1 MRFTPCDPLDVADAA
16 HPRRRFLVAS
26 LSALALAGLRP
37 GPLVA
42 GEPLVSMSQASSL
55 RLISQPSR
63 IFRTSVPGNEAVDS
77 WACWVIVQAEND
89 AAIEATG
96 LTVELFNGAERVKSA
111 SYTAA
116 GVRAL
121 AIKPPLTPKLPDG
134 SLPARPIFWPLAI
147 RIRQT
152 EASPLAID
160 SMRVVLELRTD
171 TRSTQQVD
179 VTLPIETYRQ
189 KSELLFPFRG
199 KGIILQAGVSNG
211 GHRNR
216 SGQFAL
222 DAFGVDDSWSI
233 IAAGDGKQNADYRGW
248 GREVLAPADG
258 IVVRA
263 RGDRP
268 DQPLPETSDPRYYA
282 PEYPN
287 GGDVGNT
294 VTIDHGNGEFS
305 MLAHF
310 RAGSL
315 RVKVGDRVRQGQSLA
330 ALGNSGDTS
339 GPHVHYQLQT
349 GPDWEY
355 ADALPVKFTN
365 VDQPSLVRGTY
376 FDAK

>member
-1 MRFTPCDPLDVADAA
+1 M
-16 HPRRRFLVAS
+16 
-26 LSALALAGLRP
+26 
-37 GPLVA
+37 
-42 GEPLVSMSQASSL
+42 
-55 RLISQPSR
+55 
-63 IFRTSVPGNEAVDS
+63 
-77 WACWVIVQAEND
+77 
-89 AAIEATG
+89 
-96 LTVELFNGAERVKSA
+96 
-111 SYTAA
+111 
-116 GVRAL
+116 
-121 AIKPPLTPKLPDG
+121 
-134 SLPARPIFWPLAI
+134 
-147 RIRQT
+147 
-152 EASPLAID
+152 
-160 SMRVVLELRTD
+160 
-171 TRSTQQVD
+171 
-179 VTLPIETYRQ
+179 
-189 KSELLFPFRG
+189 
-199 KGIILQAGVSNG
+199 
-211 GHRNR
+211 
-216 SGQFAL
+216 
-222 DAFGVDDSWSI
+222 
-233 IAAGDGKQNADYRGW
+233 
-248 GREVLAPADG
+248 LAPADG

>member
-1 MRFTPCDPLDVADAA
+1 MRSTIRDTLDVADAA
-16 HPRRRFLVAS
+16 YPRRRFLATS
-26 LSALALAGLRP
+26 LSALTLAGLRP
-37 GPLVA
+37 TPLLA
-42 GEPLVSMSQASSL
+42 SAPLEAAAHASAL
-55 RLISQPSR
+55 RLISQPGR
-63 IFRTSVPGNEAVDS
+63 IFRTSLSGNEAVDS
-77 WACWVIVQAEND
+77 WACWVIVQADDD

-96 LTVELFNGAERVKSA
+96 LTVELFNGTARVKSA

-121 AIKPPLTPKLPDG
+121 AIKPPLTPRLPDG

-160 SMRVVLELRTD
+160 SMRVVLDLRSGKRTA
-171 TRSTQQVD
+171 QQVD

-199 KGIILQAGVSNG
+199 KGIILQAGVTNG

-233 IAAGDGKQNADYRGW
+233 IAAGDGKQNTDYRGW

-258 IVVRA
+258 VIVRA
-263 RGDRP
+263 RSDRP

-287 GGDVGNT
+287 GGDVGNI

-310 RAGSL
+310 KAGSL
-315 RVKVGDRVRQGQSLA
+315 RVKVGDRVRRGQPLG

-365 VDQPSLVRGTY
+365 VDQQSLVRGTY
-376 FDAK
+376 FDAE